1 MTLQEITYD
10 KSFIITDNFEGFEV
24 NGQVT
29 YGRNG
34 GIDIMLSLVNPSEGI
49 KGDYAYSLS
58 DDGFLS
64 IRYTIPIKFKDIVL
78 EYAERITN
86 ELIDS
91 KQQWDIS

>member
-10 KSFIITDNFEGFEV
+10 KSFIISDNIDGFEV

-34 GIDIMLSLVNPSEGI
+34 GIDIMLSLANISEGI
-49 KGDYAYSLS
+49 KGDYSYSLS

-64 IRYTIPIKFKDIVL
+64 NHYSIPIKFKDIFL
-78 EYAERITN
+78 EYAERVTN
-86 ELIDS
+86 ELIAN
-91 KQQWDIS
+91 KQQ